1 MVADPGCTK
10 NWEKH
15 PRMGGS
21 AQIIKSESLTGLG
34 IWQFFK
40 ASTAPDPVYHEL
52 RPAGLPGDLWG
63 FFKQYGRQ
71 EEARLNLSIR
81 TRKRFIANLRI

>member
-1 MVADPGCTK
+1 LGETSK
-10 NWEKH
+10 NGRLCPNH
-15 PRMGGS
+15 QVRVS
-21 AQIIKSESLTGLG
+21 YG
-34 IWQFFK
+34 IGQFFK

-71 EEARLNLSIR
+71 EEARLNPSIR